1 LLLLLVLLRHHVGRE
16 GHVCHLALRT
26 LGSWR
31 ARRTRRTRRTRLPI
45 RARLAIIASRASR
58 ARLAIIASRASRA
71 RRARRAGGARGARRT
86 LHRSGLRAATSLQ
99 LKNHL
104 LQLHD
109 VGLERENL
117 ATERVAALEIQSAQI
132 QNRRHHKFLES
143 RHFLLPGV

>member
-1 LLLLLVLLRHHVGRE
+1 LLLLLLLRHHVGRE

-31 ARRTRRTRRTRLPI
+31 ARRTRGTRGTRLPIRARRTRLPI
-45 RARLAIIASRASR
+45 RARLAIIAR
-58 ARLAIIASRASRA
+58 RA
-71 RRARRAGGARGARRT
+71 RRARRAGGARGARGARRARRT

>member
-1 LLLLLVLLRHHVGRE
+1 
-16 GHVCHLALRT
+16 LRT

-31 ARRTRRTRRTRLPI
+31 ARRTRGTRGTRLPIRARRTRLPI
-45 RARLAIIASRASR
+45 RARLAIIAR
-58 ARLAIIASRASRA
+58 RA
-71 RRARRAGGARGARRT
+71 RRARRAGGARGARGARRARRT

>member
-1 LLLLLVLLRHHVGRE
+1 
-16 GHVCHLALRT
+16 LRT

-31 ARRTRRTRRTRLPI
+31 ARRTRGARLPI
-45 RARLAIIASRASR
+45 RARLAIIAR
-58 ARLAIIASRASRA
+58 RA
-71 RRARRAGGARGARRT
+71 RRARRTRGARGARGARRT